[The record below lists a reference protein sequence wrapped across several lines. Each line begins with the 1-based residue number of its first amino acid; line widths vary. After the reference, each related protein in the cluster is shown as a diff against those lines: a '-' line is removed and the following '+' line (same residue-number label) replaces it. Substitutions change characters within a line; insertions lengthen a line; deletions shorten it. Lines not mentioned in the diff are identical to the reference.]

1 MEIRLSEESIR
12 YIESQISERGYGSV
26 SEFLEQLLTTLRRRE
41 KASPTERRDW
51 MRLQEEAAAA
61 IWDNEADAR
70 YDAL

>member
-12 YIESQISERGYGSV
+12 YIESQLSQGGYGSV

-41 KASPTERRDW
+41 KASAFERHDW
-51 MRLQEEAAAA
+51 MRLQEDAAAA